1 MTRIL
6 VLGAMAALGLSGCA
20 SAPPS
25 PADQAEAAACT
36 SQADAAYQQRTMNLQ
51 ARPLQNGLRY
61 GAPTQLFEGE
71 QMGAMNARDN
81 QIATCEQT
89 GNDNGQPVV
98 NGVPVVTP
106 HIVGN

>member
-6 VLGAMAALGLSGCA
+6 VLGAVAALCLSGCA
-20 SAPPS
+20 SAPQS
-25 PADQAEAAACT
+25 QADQAEAAACT
-36 SQADAAYQQRTMNLQ
+36 SQADAAYQQHTLNLEART
-51 ARPLQNGLRY
+51 AQNGLRY
-61 GAPTQLFEGE
+61 GAPTQLFAGE

-81 QIATCEQT
+81 QIANCEQT
-89 GNDNGQPVV
+89 GNNNGQPEV